1 MDMSKYLKLFIS
13 ESTEHLQK
21 MDNLLLEL
29 ERSPQEKFLV
39 DNLFREAHS
48 MKGMSASMGFMQVST
63 VSHRL
68 EDFLDRLRK
77 GTLSVRREV
86 VDLLF
91 EGFDLLRNSI
101 EEIRTKGISVS
112 DHSVFIK
119 RLEGYMQ
126 GERDVQTVAPS
137 PVLIPSTPSL
147 PPVPGPSTSKAPST
161 PASEAAEEDDIQQAR
176 RWAREK
182 GLNLFSIVVKVAR
195 EAPMPS
201 ARSLV
206 ICKRAGGLGEI
217 LHMSPSMEDLQG
229 GNFTGSLSMLLA
241 SVKPSPEIQG
251 AIMAQPEIESVTIKD
266 VTGREE
272 AAGKLEVQPVVE
284 AGKIAPTS
292 FAVPLQMKKSTMVRV
307 DTRLLDDLIDMV
319 GELVTAK
326 GSLIDNSS
334 SLLPVKLREDIDGVD
349 NLVSGLYQLAI
360 RLRMM
365 PLDLVVERFPRAIR
379 DLARAKGKE
388 VQFEVV
394 GKEVELDRAILEEL
408 PDPLLHIF
416 RNSID
421 HGIES
426 TEERVRKGKPSVGRI
441 RMEAARERERILI
454 KIADDGRGMDP
465 SQIKRVAL
473 EKGVIT
479 REVYGSLSDEE
490 ALYLITAPGFSTAGV
505 VSDVSGRGVGMDVVK
520 SVVES
525 LGGSLTIESQKDVGT
540 TISLKLPLTL
550 AIIQVLLVGVGRE
563 RYAVP
568 LSQIYRTFE
577 IVPSEIQNSQGQ
589 EWITGEEGLIPLFRL
604 ASLVGAPDRKEGS
617 YGPILGIFVERRGRM
632 SGMAV
637 DELLG
642 YREAVVK
649 PLKGLLRK
657 VKGFS
662 GATIMG
668 DGSMTLILDLN
679 TL

>member
-29 ERSPQEKFLV
+29 ERSPQERSLV

-48 MKGMSASMGFMQVST
+48 MKGMSGSMGFAQISN

-68 EDFLDRLRK
+68 EDFLDKLRK
-77 GTLSVRREV
+77 GTLSVRKEV

-91 EGFDLLRNSI
+91 EGFDLLRSSI
-101 EEIRTKGISVS
+101 EEVRTKGISVS
-112 DHSVFIK
+112 DHSAFIK
-119 RLEGYMQ
+119 RLADYVQEGTDA
-126 GERDVQTVAPS
+126 RAVAPS
-137 PVLIPSTPSL
+137 PVAAPSVSSPT
-147 PPVPGPSTSKAPST
+147 PVPGPSTSKSPST
-161 PASEAAEEDDIQQAR
+161 PAAEAAEEDDVQQAQ
-176 RWAREK
+176 RWAWDK
-182 GLNLFSIVVKVAR
+182 GLNLFSITVKVAR

-206 ICKRAGGLGEI
+206 IYKRAGGLGEI

-241 SVKPSPEIQG
+241 SVKPSSEIQG

-266 VTGREE
+266 VTGKEG
-272 AAGKLEVQPVVE
+272 AGGKLEIQPVPE
-284 AGKIAPTS
+284 AGKITPSS

-326 GSLIDNSS
+326 GSLIDDSS
-334 SLLPVKLREDIDGVD
+334 SLLPVQLRKDIDHVD
-349 NLVSGLYQLAI
+349 SLVSGLYQLAI

-379 DLARAKGKE
+379 DLARSKGKE
-388 VQFEVV
+388 VQFEIV

-426 TEERVRKGKPSVGRI
+426 PEERADKGKPPVGRI
-441 RMEAARERERILI
+441 RMEAMRERERILI
-454 KIADDGRGMDP
+454 KIADDGRGIDP
-465 SQIKRVAL
+465 AQIKRVAL
-473 EKGVIT
+473 EKGIIS

-525 LGGSLTIESQKDVGT
+525 LGGSLAIESQRDVGT

-550 AIIQVLLVGVGRE
+550 AIIQVLLVGAGQE
-563 RYAVP
+563 RYAIP

-577 IVPSEIQNSQGQ
+577 FMPSEIQNSQGQ
-589 EWITGEEGLIPLFRL
+589 EWIAGEEGLIPLFRL
-604 ASLVGAPDRKEGS
+604 ASLVGAPNRKEEPN
-617 YGPILGIFVERRGRM
+617 GPVLGIFVERRGRM
-632 SGMAV
+632 NGMVV

-657 VKGFS
+657 IKGFS

-668 DGSMTLILDLN
+668 DGSMTLIVDLN

>member
-13 ESTEHLQK
+13 ESSDHLQK

-29 ERSPQEKFLV
+29 ERSPQERSLI

-48 MKGMSASMGFMQVST
+48 MKGMSASMGFAQIST

-77 GTLSVRREV
+77 GTLSVRKEV

-91 EGFDLLRNSI
+91 EGFDLLRNSV
-101 EEIRTKGISVS
+101 EEVRTKGISVL
-112 DHSVFIK
+112 DHSAFLR
-119 RLEGYMQ
+119 RLESY
-126 GERDVQTVAPS
+126 VQEGTGAQAVAPS
-137 PVLIPSTPSL
+137 PVAAPSAPS
-147 PPVPGPSTSKAPST
+147 PTPVPGPSTSKAPST
-161 PASEAAEEDDIQQAR
+161 PAAEAAEEDDVQQAQ
-176 RWAREK
+176 RWAWDK
-182 GLNLFSIVVKVAR
+182 GLNLFSITVKVAR

-206 ICKRAGGLGEI
+206 VYKRAGGLGEI
-217 LHMSPSMEDLQG
+217 LQMSPSMEDLQG

-241 SVKPSPEIQG
+241 SVKPSSEIQG

-266 VTGREE
+266 VTGKKE
-272 AAGKLEVQPVVE
+272 ADGKLEIQPAPE
-284 AGKIAPTS
+284 AGKITPSS

-326 GSLIDNSS
+326 GSLIDDSS
-334 SLLPVKLREDIDGVD
+334 SLLPVQLCKDIDRVD
-349 NLVSGLYQLAI
+349 SLVSGLYQLAI

-388 VQFEVV
+388 VQFEIV

-426 TEERVRKGKPSVGRI
+426 TEERADKGKPPVGRI
-441 RMEAARERERILI
+441 RLEAMRERERILI
-454 KIADDGRGMDP
+454 KIADDGRGIDP
-465 SQIKRVAL
+465 AQIKRVAL
-473 EKGVIT
+473 EKGIIS
-479 REVYGSLSDEE
+479 RDVYGSLSDEE

-525 LGGSLTIESQKDVGT
+525 LGGSLAIESQKDVGT

-550 AIIQVLLVGVGRE
+550 AIIQVLLVGAGQE
-563 RYAVP
+563 RYAIP

-577 IVPSEIQNSQGQ
+577 FMPSEIQNSQGQ
-589 EWITGEEGLIPLFRL
+589 EWIAGEEGLIPLFRL
-604 ASLVGAPDRKEGS
+604 ASLVGAPNRKEES
-617 YGPILGIFVERRGRM
+617 NGPILGIFVERRGRTN
-632 SGMAV
+632 GMVV

-657 VKGFS
+657 IKGFS

-668 DGSMTLILDLN
+668 DGSMTLIVDLN

>member
-29 ERSPQEKFLV
+29 ERSPQEKTLV

-48 MKGMSASMGFMQVST
+48 MKGMSASMGFGQIST
-63 VSHRL
+63 LSHRL

-77 GTLSVRREV
+77 GTLSVGKEV

-91 EGFDLLRNSI
+91 EGFDLMRNAI
-101 EEIRTKGISVS
+101 EEVRVKGTSEA
-112 DHSVFIK
+112 DHSAFVK
-119 RLEGYMQ
+119 KLADYTQE
-126 GERDVQTVAPS
+126 ERNGLAVSPPS
-137 PVLIPSTPSL
+137 VPPLSTHPK
-147 PPVPGPSTSKAPST
+147 PT
-161 PASEAAEEDDIQQAR
+161 PLSSSETEEETGIEQAR
-176 RWAREK
+176 RWALEK
-182 GLNLFSIVVKVAR
+182 GLNLFSITVKVAR
-195 EAPMPS
+195 DAPMPS

-206 ICKRAGGLGEI
+206 VYKRADGLGEI
-217 LHMSPSMEDLQG
+217 LQMSPSMEDLQA

-241 SVKPSPEIQG
+241 SMKSNSEIEG
-251 AIMAQPEIESVTIKD
+251 VIISQPEIESVTVKD
-266 VTGREE
+266 VTGREK
-272 AAGKLEVQPVVE
+272 AVGKVEVQPVVE
-284 AGKIAPTS
+284 QRKASTVS
-292 FAVPLQMKKSTMVRV
+292 SAVPLQMKKSTMVRV
-307 DTRLLDDLIDMV
+307 DTRLLDDLVDMV

-326 GSLIDNSS
+326 GSLIDDSS
-334 SLLPVKLREDIDGVD
+334 NLLPARVREDIDRVD

-360 RLRMM
+360 KLRMM

-388 VQFEVV
+388 VQFEIV

-426 TEERVRKGKPSVGRI
+426 PEERTRKGKPPTGLLRL
-441 RMEAARERERILI
+441 EATRERERISI
-454 KIADDGRGMDP
+454 KIGDDGRGIDP
-465 SQIKRVAL
+465 AQIRRVAL
-473 EKGVIT
+473 DKGIIS
-479 REVYGSLSDEE
+479 REVYGTLSDEE

-525 LGGSLTIESQKDVGT
+525 LGGILSIESQRDVGT
-540 TISLKLPLTL
+540 TISLTLPLTL
-550 AIIQVLLVGVGRE
+550 AIIQVLLVGVGQE
-563 RYAVP
+563 RYAIP
-568 LSQIYRTFE
+568 LSQIYRTVEFS
-577 IVPSEIQNSQGQ
+577 PSEIQSSQGQ
-589 EWITGEEGLIPLFRL
+589 EWIAGEEGLIPLFRL
-604 ASLVGAPDRKEGS
+604 ASLLGTSAQKER
-617 YGPILGIFVERRGRM
+617 PNALILGIFVERRGRM
-632 SGMAV
+632 MGMIV

-649 PLKGLLRK
+649 PLRGLLRK

>member
-1 MDMSKYLKLFIS
+1 MDMSKYLKLFVS

-21 MDNLLLEL
+21 MDGLLLEL
-29 ERSPQEKFLV
+29 ERSPQERSLV

-48 MKGMSASMGFMQVST
+48 MKGMSASMGFVQIST

-77 GTLSVRREV
+77 GTLSVSKEV

-91 EGFDLLRNSI
+91 EGFDLVRSSI
-101 EEIRTKGISVS
+101 EEIRTQGISVS
-112 DHSVFIK
+112 DHSAFIK
-119 RLEGYMQ
+119 RLESY
-126 GERDVQTVAPS
+126 VQVGTDAQAVAPS
-137 PVLIPSTPSL
+137 PVSVPSVPSSTPA
-147 PPVPGPSTSKAPST
+147 PGPSTSKVPST
-161 PASEAAEEDDIQQAR
+161 PASEAAEEDDVQQAR
-176 RWAREK
+176 RWAWEK
-182 GLNLFSIVVKVAR
+182 GLNLFSVTVKVAR

-206 ICKRAGGLGEI
+206 IYKRAGGLGEI

-241 SVKPSPEIQG
+241 SVKPSSEIQG
-251 AIMAQPEIESVTIKD
+251 AIVAQPEIESVTIKD

-272 AAGKLEVQPVVE
+272 AAGKLEAQPVVE
-284 AGKIAPTS
+284 ARKITPPS

-319 GELVTAK
+319 GELVTTK

-334 SLLPVKLREDIDGVD
+334 SLLPVKLREDIDHVD

-388 VQFEVV
+388 VHFEIL

-416 RNSID
+416 RNCID

-426 TEERVRKGKPSVGRI
+426 PEERARTRKPPMGRI
-441 RMEAARERERILI
+441 RMEATRERERILI
-454 KIADDGRGMDP
+454 KISDDGRGMDP
-465 SQIKRVAL
+465 TQIRRVAL
-473 EKGVIT
+473 EKGIIT
-479 REVYGSLSDEE
+479 REAYGSLSDEE

-525 LGGSLTIESQKDVGT
+525 LGGSLAIESQRDVGT

-550 AIIQVLLVGVGRE
+550 AIIQVLLVGIGQE
-563 RYAVP
+563 RYAIP
-568 LSQIYRTFE
+568 LAQIYRTFE
-577 IVPSEIQNSQGQ
+577 FVPSEIQNSQGQ

-604 ASLVGAPDRKEGS
+604 ASLVGAPERKES
-617 YGPILGIFVERRGRM
+617 SNGPILGIFVERRGHM
-632 SGMAV
+632 SGLAV

-668 DGSMTLILDLN
+668 DGSLTLILDLN